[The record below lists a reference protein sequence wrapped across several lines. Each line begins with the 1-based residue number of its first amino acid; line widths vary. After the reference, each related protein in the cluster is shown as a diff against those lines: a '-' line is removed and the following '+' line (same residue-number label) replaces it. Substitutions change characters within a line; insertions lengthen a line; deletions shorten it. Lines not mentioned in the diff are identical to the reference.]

1 MVIEYMNI
9 YDFLSPSFDEI
20 EKKLDNIITDRLDN
34 LSMLDIA
41 TGSGK
46 HLKPFFKKGISE
58 ITVIDRYHID
68 SNIFKEKY
76 PDSNMIV
83 ITADIFEYN
92 FTKKYDIVTIF
103 DNSLQIFRTFEE
115 QYKIIKL
122 MSSVLKDDGKC
133 IIQISPITEK
143 DILRYSGEYKHIDN
157 SELYVNISVN
167 MFEQLITYR
176 YMQGNENKSI
186 ESRFILKK
194 EIQDMIFGSGMYIY
208 REETIGNDKGQLSN
222 FYFLKKT
229 QK

>member
-1 MVIEYMNI
+1 MNI